1 MRRKIPPMPSRENL
15 KFHESLSI
23 EGLLKIARVK
33 MANVPDYRAGFCEYS
48 MTNVLMSGL
57 AVFGLKYPSLL
68 QFDKN
73 KDKTR
78 IRYNLRT
85 LYGVHNAPCDST
97 LREVCDEVE
106 PNYLRPIFIEIVR
119 QAHHAQALQEFAY
132 LNNSYL
138 LSVDG
143 TGHFCSGKIHCP
155 ECCKKVYKNGK
166 IEYYHQML
174 GAVIVH
180 PDKKQVIPLYPEAIT
195 HQDGS
200 NKNDCDLC

>member
-1 MRRKIPPMPSRENL
+1 M
-15 KFHESLSI
+15 
-23 EGLLKIARVK
+23 
-33 MANVPDYRAGFCEYS
+33 
-48 MTNVLMSGL
+48 
-57 AVFGLKYPSLL
+57 
-68 QFDKN
+68 
-73 KDKTR
+73 
-78 IRYNLRT
+78 
-85 LYGVHNAPCDST
+85 
-97 LREVCDEVE
+97 E

-119 QAHHAQALQEFAY
+119 QAQHAQALQEFTY

-143 TGHFCSGKIHCP
+143 TGHFCSGKINCP
-155 ECCKKVYKNGK
+155 ECCRKEHKNGK

-180 PDKKQVIPLYPEAIT
+180 PDKRQVIPLYPEAIT